1 LQAKPPL
8 YEGGEMP
15 ITYQLDIVAPI
26 GMVFEQIDDDEKLKL
41 WMEGLEET
49 IYPQGRDPH
58 NPLGTCFIQKIR
70 EGGRVG
76 EYTGEVIA
84 YEKPTRLAIDIGN
97 SQFTMRVDYRLSPTP
112 VGTRLDYSV
121 ETIKAT
127 WLVRLL
133 GKIFSGFTRRLL
145 DRQMKKL
152 KELAES
158 QPLSR
163 AMGQR

>member
-1 LQAKPPL
+1 MQT
-8 YEGGEMP
+8 
-15 ITYQLDIVAPI
+15 TYQLDIEAPI
-26 GMVFEQIDDDEKLKL
+26 GTVFEQIDDDEKLKL

-49 IYPQGRDPH
+49 SYPSGRDVQ
-58 NPLGTCFIQKIR
+58 NPLGTKFVQKIR

-76 EYTGEVIA
+76 EYEGEVIA

-97 SQFTMRVDYRLSPTP
+97 RQFTMRVDYRLSATPT
-112 VGTRLDYSV
+112 GTRLDYSV
-121 ETIKAT
+121 ETIKAN
-127 WLVRLL
+127 WFVRLL
-133 GKIFSGFTRRLL
+133 SKLFSGFTRRLL

>member
-1 LQAKPPL
+1 
-8 YEGGEMP
+8 MR
-15 ITYQLDIVAPI
+15 ITYQLDIEAPI
-26 GMVFEQIDDDEKLKL
+26 GTVFEQIDDDEKLKL

-49 IYPQGRDPH
+49 IYPSGRDLQ
-58 NPLGTCFIQKIR
+58 NPLGTKFVQKIR

-76 EYTGEVIA
+76 EYEGEVIA

-97 SQFTMRVDYRLSPTP
+97 RQFTMRVDYRLSPTSK
-112 VGTRLDYSV
+112 GTRLDYSV

-127 WLVRLL
+127 WFVRLL
-133 GKIFSGFTRRLL
+133 GKLFSGFSRRLL

-158 QPLSR
+158 QQLSR

>member
-1 LQAKPPL
+1 MRTA
-8 YEGGEMP
+8 
-15 ITYQLDIVAPI
+15 YQLDIEAPI
-26 GMVFEQIDDDEKLKL
+26 GTVFEQIDDDEKLKL

-49 IYPQGRDPH
+49 IYPSGCDRQ
-58 NPLGTCFIQKIR
+58 NPLGTKFIQKIR

-97 SQFTMRVDYRLSPTP
+97 RQFTVRVDYRLSPTP
-112 VGTRLDYSV
+112 AGTRLDYSV
-121 ETIKAT
+121 ETVKAT
-127 WLVRLL
+127 WMVRLFSKL
-133 GKIFSGFTRRLL
+133 FSGFTRRLL

-152 KELAES
+152 KELAE

-163 AMGQR
+163 AAGQR

>member
-1 LQAKPPL
+1 
-8 YEGGEMP
+8 MR
-15 ITYQLDIVAPI
+15 ITYQLDIEAPI
-26 GMVFEQIDDDEKLKL
+26 GTVFEQLDDDEKLKL

-49 IYPQGRDPH
+49 IYPSGRDAQ
-58 NPLGTCFIQKIR
+58 NPLGTKFVQKIR

-76 EYTGEVIA
+76 EYDGEVIA

-97 SQFTMRVDYRLSPTP
+97 RQFTMRVDYRLRPTP
-112 VGTRLDYSV
+112 TGTRLDYSV
-121 ETIKAT
+121 ETIRAT
-127 WLVRLL
+127 WFVRLL
-133 GKIFSGFTRRLL
+133 GNLFSGFTRRLL

-158 QPLSR
+158 QPISR